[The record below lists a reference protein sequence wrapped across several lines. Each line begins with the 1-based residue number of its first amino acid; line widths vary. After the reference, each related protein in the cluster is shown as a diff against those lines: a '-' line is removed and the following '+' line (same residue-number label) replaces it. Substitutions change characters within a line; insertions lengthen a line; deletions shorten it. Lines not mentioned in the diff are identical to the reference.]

1 MSIIQ
6 KLFWWVSLLLVSSLL
21 FSYKLNSI
29 CIIALV
35 ALWLIE
41 GGFRLKWNQ
50 LIREPFFIMN
60 AFLFILYLVSI
71 ALSTD
76 KATARFF
83 VEKNL
88 SLIALPVVLLSRIRF
103 TQAQIHILCKVFI
116 AGTGILMSIATVL
129 AISRYFSTY
138 NYSIF
143 FYHKFSSLVGISAI
157 VASVLCI
164 VSLGLL
170 LSLHGTGKVKWLL
183 ATLFSVWL
191 ILLSS
196 KLFLLALFL
205 LLLIN
210 IWSQRTTAVRWA
222 IVAAMVILAA
232 IIVFTPNPI
241 HKRFSEMR
249 RFRSSYLTDTT
260 FNKGMYFDGLSLRL
274 IYVRFSM
281 EMMKEDGNYLL
292 GVGTGDADTLLKQ
305 KILAYD
311 MYKGDGVKN
320 KEGYLKYGFH
330 NELLQKFVQLG
341 IIGLSVFI
349 AIIVYCWYMAIR
361 YRNRILLHLL
371 LVFTL
376 SFFTDTLLEQQFGL
390 VIFFTFTCLAINEI
404 RMQQGGQMRNL
415 PVQ

>member
-1 MSIIQ
+1 
-6 KLFWWVSLLLVSSLL
+6 
-21 FSYKLNSI
+21 
-29 CIIALV
+29 
-35 ALWLIE
+35 
-41 GGFRLKWNQ
+41 
-50 LIREPFFIMN
+50 
-60 AFLFILYLVSI
+60 
-71 ALSTD
+71 
-76 KATARFF
+76 
-83 VEKNL
+83 
-88 SLIALPVVLLSRIRF
+88 
-103 TQAQIHILCKVFI
+103 
-116 AGTGILMSIATVL
+116 
-129 AISRYFSTY
+129 
-138 NYSIF
+138 
-143 FYHKFSSLVGISAI
+143 
-157 VASVLCI
+157 
-164 VSLGLL
+164 
-170 LSLHGTGKVKWLL
+170 
-183 ATLFSVWL
+183 
-191 ILLSS
+191 
-196 KLFLLALFL
+196 
-205 LLLIN
+205 
-210 IWSQRTTAVRWA
+210 
-222 IVAAMVILAA
+222 
-232 IIVFTPNPI
+232 
-241 HKRFSEMR
+241 MR